1 MARHMACMHS
11 MKQAATPVNLYKINH
26 RLKAKA

>member
-1 MARHMACMHS
+1 MACMHS